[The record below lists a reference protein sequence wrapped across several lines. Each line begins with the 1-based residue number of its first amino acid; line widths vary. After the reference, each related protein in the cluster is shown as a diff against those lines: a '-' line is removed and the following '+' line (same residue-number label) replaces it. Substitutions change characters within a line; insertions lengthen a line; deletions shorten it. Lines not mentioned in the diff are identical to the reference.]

1 MKMTEKSEKIDIK
14 SELERNALVV
24 SGVIADI
31 LKDFKDTP
39 AKLKEAI
46 EYTLSAGGKKVRAA
60 VVLWSCNAINDEIT
74 DDAKITAAAVEMLHT
89 YSLIHDDLPAMDDD
103 DYRRG
108 KPSCHKAFDEATAI
122 LTGDALLTM
131 AFEVLATKISSP
143 ERAIEMIKVLAQAAG
158 PCGMIAGQVKDIASE
173 NGLGSGID
181 VQDIHINKTAKM
193 FWASAVLGAIAA
205 DATKEQKD
213 LLGKFGL
220 ELGLGFQ
227 IADDILDV
235 SSSSEQLGKTAG
247 KDLKQGKLTY
257 PAVFGIEQSKKKAQ
271 LAAMK
276 AADNLR
282 AFGAKATLL
291 NELVFELLNRTK

>member
-1 MKMTEKSEKIDIK
+1 MTEKSGKIDIRNEIK
-14 SELERNALVV
+14 RNAEMV
-24 SGVIADI
+24 SGVIADVF
-31 LKDFKDTP
+31 KDFKGIPDR
-39 AKLKEAI
+39 LKEAI

-60 VVLWSCNAINDEIT
+60 VVLWSCQAVGEEVNT
-74 DDAKITAAAVEMLHT
+74 DAKIAAAVVEMLHT

-103 DYRRG
+103 DFRRG

-131 AFEVLATKISSP
+131 AFEILAAKISSP
-143 ERAIEMIKVLAQAAG
+143 EKAVEMIKMLAQAAG
-158 PCGMIAGQVKDIASE
+158 PCGMIAGQVKDLLAE
-173 NGLGSGID
+173 NGIGSSSD
-181 VQDIHINKTAKM
+181 LRDIHINKTAKI
-193 FWASAVLGAIAA
+193 FYASAVLGAVAA
-205 DATKEQKD
+205 DATGEQKD

-247 KDLKQGKLTY
+247 KDSKQGKLTY
-257 PAVFGIEQSKKKAQ
+257 PAVFGMEQARKKAQ

-276 AADNLR
+276 AADCLKS
-282 AFGAKATLL
+282 FGPKAALL

>member
-1 MKMTEKSEKIDIK
+1 MVEKNEKINIK
-14 SELERNALVV
+14 SELERNALLV
-24 SGVIADI
+24 SDTVAAI
-31 LKDFKDTP
+31 LKDFKGIP
-39 AKLKEAI
+39 ANLNESI
-46 EYTLSAGGKKVRAA
+46 EYTLSASGKKVRAA

-74 DDAKITAAAVEMLHT
+74 ADARIAAAAVEMLHT

-131 AFEVLATKISSP
+131 AFEVLATKISSA
-143 ERAIEMIKVLAQAAG
+143 ERAIEMIKSLAQAAG

-205 DATKEQKD
+205 DATKEQIN
-213 LLGKFGL
+213 LLGRFGL

-271 LAAMK
+271 LSAMK

-282 AFGAKATLL
+282 AFGSKATLL

>member
-1 MKMTEKSEKIDIK
+1 MAEKNEKINIK
-14 SELERNALVV
+14 NELERNAKLV
-24 SGVIADI
+24 SGVITDV
-31 LKDFKDTP
+31 LKDFKGIPTP
-39 AKLKEAI
+39 LKESI

-60 VVLWSCNAINDEIT
+60 VVLWSCNAINDET
-74 DDAKITAAAVEMLHT
+74 TADAKIAAAAVEILHT

-131 AFEVLATKISSP
+131 AFEVLATKISSD
-143 ERAIEMIKVLAQAAG
+143 EKAIGMIKILVQAAG

-193 FWASAVLGAIAA
+193 FWASAVLGAMAA
-205 DATKEQKD
+205 DATKEQMN

-282 AFGAKATLL
+282 AFGEKATLL

>member
-1 MKMTEKSEKIDIK
+1 MTAENERIDIK
-14 SELERNALVV
+14 NEIKQNIETVN
-24 SGVIADI
+24 GIIAEG
-31 LKDFKDTP
+31 LKDFTGIP
-39 AKLKEAI
+39 ARLKESLD
-46 EYTLSAGGKKVRAA
+46 YTLFAPGKRIRAA
-60 VVLWSCNAINDEIT
+60 VVLWSCQAVAGEINA
-74 DDAKITAAAVEMLHT
+74 DAKIAAAAVEILHT

-122 LTGDALLTM
+122 LTGDAFLTM
-131 AFEVLATKISSP
+131 AFELLANKISDPVKS
-143 ERAIEMIKVLAQAAG
+143 IEMIKTLAKAAG
-158 PCGMIAGQVKDIASE
+158 PAGMIAGQIKDVMAE
-173 NGLGSGID
+173 NGVGGRLD

-205 DATKEQKD
+205 DAAGEQKD

-235 SSSSEQLGKTAG
+235 SSTSQQLGKTAG
-247 KDLKQGKLTY
+247 KDQKQGKLTY
-257 PAVFGIEQSKKKAQ
+257 PAVFGMEQSRKKSQ

-276 AADNLR
+276 AADALKG
-282 AFGAKATLL
+282 FGPKAALL
-291 NELVFELLNRTK
+291 NELAFELLNRTK

>member
-1 MKMTEKSEKIDIK
+1 MAEKNEKIDIK
-14 SELERNALVV
+14 SELEQNARLVG
-24 SGVIADI
+24 GVITDA
-31 LKDFKDTP
+31 LKDFKGIP
-39 AKLKEAI
+39 APLKDAI

-60 VVLWSCNAINDEIT
+60 VVLWSCNAINEKIT
-74 DDAKITAAAVEMLHT
+74 ADAKIAAAAVEMLHT

-193 FWASAVLGAIAA
+193 FWASATLGAIAA
-205 DATKEQKD
+205 DATKTQMD
-213 LLGKFGL
+213 LLGRFGL